1 MKKKNDKNSSKLL
14 KLLPNVNQPI
24 LIKEGQRLSR
34 KQLTFILNHLTT
46 NQNEIILN
54 QNRIASHLSQL
65 IGVFKDFAANQKNST
80 EAELVV
86 EKEEKRKTKIN
97 FQTSNETLSFS
108 EEMKNLNEELQ
119 KILDTVPKFNN

>member
-97 FQTSNETLSFS
+97 FQSSNETLSFS
-108 EEMKNLNEELQ
+108 EEMKNLDEELQ

>member
-1 MKKKNDKNSSKLL
+1 M
-14 KLLPNVNQPI
+14 
-24 LIKEGQRLSR
+24 
-34 KQLTFILNHLTT
+34 
-46 NQNEIILN
+46 
-54 QNRIASHLSQL
+54 
-65 IGVFKDFAANQKNST
+65 FKDFAANQKNST

-97 FQTSNETLSFS
+97 FQSSNETLSFS